1 MSKSDYRWLL
11 VGFIW
16 IVAFVLGYVGFSNH
30 HSAIG
35 EPRSVWDNMYFSLQL
50 FVLQSGGVT
59 GPVGLELQ
67 VARFLAPAI
76 AIYTALL
83 ALTLMLH
90 EQIILLR
97 SKFFKDHIVI
107 CGLGRKGMLLASGFR
122 EEGERVVVIE
132 QDDNNSMISE
142 CKGHGSIILIG
153 NAADPYMLRRARIGR
168 AKHLISV
175 CGDDGVNAE
184 VAVNA
189 RKLVSNRGGRAL
201 TCLIHIVDLQ
211 LCNLLR
217 ERESKIARADAFR
230 LEFFNVYESGAR
242 VLLDEYQPF
251 DRTALE
257 GASAPHIV
265 VVGIGLMG
273 ETVVVNAAR
282 KWWDA
287 GKQGGKRLRITL
299 LDREAED
306 KGQSLLMRYPQ
317 LEQACDLI
325 PMQVDI
331 KSPIFEQAEF
341 LFDENG
347 NCDVG
352 IIYVCL
358 DGDSF
363 ALRSALTLQR
373 RVKEHDVPIV
383 ARMNYDTGLTTL
395 LQEEDKVRDSFS
407 NIHAFGLLD
416 RTCTPQ
422 LLFGCTY
429 EILARAFHEDYVR
442 NESAKGLTPLDN
454 PSMVPWE
461 ELPEHLR
468 DSNRGAVEHIRAKLD
483 AVGCDVTITNDWDVQ
498 PFEFSSEELELM
510 ARMEHERWV
519 EEKLREGWRYG
530 PKRDDTKKIH
540 PSLVPW
546 SELSQEE
553 KDKDRNPVRALP
565 EFLAK
570 ARFQIYRLYRIT
582 KVA

>member
-1 MSKSDYRWLL
+1 MSKSEYRWLL
-11 VGFIW
+11 IGSMW
-16 IVAFVLGYVGFSNH
+16 IVAFVLGYVGFSNY

-50 FVLQSGGVT
+50 FVLQSGGVS
-59 GPVGLELQ
+59 GPVGPELH
-67 VARFLAPAI
+67 VARFLAPTI
-76 AIYTALL
+76 AIYTALM
-83 ALTLMLH
+83 ALTLVLH
-90 EQIILLR
+90 EQIILFR

-107 CGLGRKGMLLASGFR
+107 CGLGRKGMLLSNRFR

-132 QDDNNSMISE
+132 QDDNNGMISE
-142 CKGHGSIILIG
+142 CKEHGSIILIG
-153 NAADPYMLRRARIGR
+153 NAADPYMLRRARVHR

-189 RKLVSNRGGRAL
+189 RKLVSNRNGRAL
-201 TCLIHIVDLQ
+201 SCLIHIVDLQ
-211 LCNLLR
+211 LCKLLR
-217 ERESKIARADAFR
+217 EREIKMGRTDAFR

-251 DRTALE
+251 DRMAVG
-257 GASAPHIV
+257 GARAPHIV
-265 VVGIGLMG
+265 VVGIGRMG

-282 KWWDA
+282 RWWDA
-287 GKQGGKRLRITL
+287 GNKDGKRLRITL
-299 LDREAED
+299 VDREAED
-306 KGQSLLMRYPQ
+306 KGQSLLMRYTQ
-317 LEQACDLI
+317 LERACELI
-325 PMQVDI
+325 PLQVDI
-331 KSPIFEQAEF
+331 KSPNFEQAEF
-341 LFDENG
+341 LFDESG
-347 NCDVG
+347 NCDVR
-352 IIYVCL
+352 ITYVCL

-363 ALRSALTLQR
+363 ALSSALTLHR
-373 RVKEHDVPIV
+373 RIREYDVPV
-383 ARMNYDTGLTTL
+383 VVRMNYDAGLATL
-395 LQEEDKVRDSFS
+395 LREEEGVRDSFN

-442 NESAKGLTPLDN
+442 NESEKGLTPLEN

-461 ELPEHLR
+461 ELPEYLR
-468 DSNRGAVEHIRAKLD
+468 DSNRGAAEHIRTKLD
-483 AVGCDVTITNDWDVQ
+483 AVGCDITITGDWDVQ

-530 PKRDDTKKIH
+530 PTRDDARKTH

-546 SELSQEE
+546 SELSEEE

-570 ARFQIYRLYRIT
+570 ARFQIYRLY
-582 KVA
+582 